1 LLEIKEHEEEIK
13 KVESMGVPRPH
24 TKKCLPNVTSAQFQ
38 ALSDSPKPE
47 TSKDVILKKIKI
59 KI

>member
-1 LLEIKEHEEEIK
+1 
-13 KVESMGVPRPH
+13 MGVPRPH